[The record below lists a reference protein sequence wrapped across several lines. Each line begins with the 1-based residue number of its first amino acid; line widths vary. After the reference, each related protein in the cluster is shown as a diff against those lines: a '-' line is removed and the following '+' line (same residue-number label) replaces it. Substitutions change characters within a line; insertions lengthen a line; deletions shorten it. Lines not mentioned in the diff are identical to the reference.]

1 MQLAIAASRS
11 LSLGFTID
19 ISPSLYLKTRF
30 GLDGLYLHLGR
41 WFAGSISFRER
52 YGWDTRITDRY
63 THRGHSRSWEG
74 FLLGFY
80 WVADI
85 GTDLTD
91 HD

>member
-30 GLDGLYLHLGR
+30 GLDGLYLHFGR
-41 WFAGSISFRER
+41 WFEGSINFKYRS
-52 YGWDTRITDRY
+52 GWDTRIVY
-63 THRGHSRSWEG
+63 TYKTGRSWEG
-74 FLLGFY
+74 RLLGFL
-80 WVADI
+80 WLATI
-85 GTDLTD
+85 GNDLTD